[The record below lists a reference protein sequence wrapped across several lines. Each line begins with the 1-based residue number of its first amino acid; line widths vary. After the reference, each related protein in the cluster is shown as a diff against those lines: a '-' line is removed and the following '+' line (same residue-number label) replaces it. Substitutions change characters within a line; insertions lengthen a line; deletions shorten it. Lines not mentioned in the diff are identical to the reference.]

1 MMVESLIESL
11 VTKVTFYP
19 CKLATPYNLRGTFFS
34 VSLSIEECQD
44 DDGQLMAIAVGNVF
58 DMEKENVEYFLAKI
72 LPNVVHNKDIP
83 ITEKALFHSHVKSI
97 FSCLGS
103 NVVLQSEYKKIC
115 KDDPNTNVSCS
126 SLGMGA
132 LGTWHGYP
140 DGRVRGNS
148 QQSSTTIVYSSDDE
162 DSSLSDTDTCLTG
175 VLNESQGDSAC
186 IEAKLHCSPLNFPQ
200 LVSTNIV
207 ASFVEHNLHK
217 TLNSA
222 VPTILINSHC
232 FYISIYDCCR
242 DLLLI
247 SNKIV
252 FKNED
257 ELVASGILLLY
268 LTINHR

>member
-1 MMVESLIESL
+1 M
-11 VTKVTFYP
+11 
-19 CKLATPYNLRGTFFS
+19 
-34 VSLSIEECQD
+34 
-44 DDGQLMAIAVGNVF
+44 
-58 DMEKENVEYFLAKI
+58 
-72 LPNVVHNKDIP
+72 
-83 ITEKALFHSHVKSI
+83 FHSHVKSI

-115 KDDPNTNVSCS
+115 KDDPNTNNVSCS

-132 LGTWHGYP
+132 YHTWHGYP

-148 QQSSTTIVYSSDDE
+148 QQSSTAIVYSSKDEE

-175 VLNESQGDSAC
+175 VLNESQGDAAC

-257 ELVASGILLLY
+257 ELVTSGILMLY
-268 LTINHR
+268 LTITGKVLHLFLFFPFRDTLRVLKPKDEMCRFRPYATQYNVMQSYEQLKDNDLIWTWRPSLKIEVPVCQKTLSSEPPPKKRKVSD